1 MPFDGGRWRGGGGIA
16 PCVRRR
22 EALSGHRGKKKKK
35 EPREAKKMTKEKE
48 KTTGWR
54 TDSLTHSPVSKC
66 ESEAEDR
73 KKKPASSS
81 QAAAAVHGSIVP
93 AQAGRGGKGSRA
105 PLGKSAKAAG
115 SLRARRR
122 RRRQRR
128 RGHLGDYRAAR
139 RDPSGGPC
147 DRKLS
152 QKLATCAEE
161 AEAESE
167 KGAGSGKG

>member
-1 MPFDGGRWRGGGGIA
+1 MCPSKRSLVGA
-16 PCVRRR
+16 P
-22 EALSGHRGKKKKK
+22 GGKKKKK

-93 AQAGRGGKGSRA
+93 AQAQARRGGKGSRA

-122 RRRQRR
+122 RRRW